1 MTNSALIFDGPLA
14 RLSLQPMA
22 TPVQHFTLNE
32 TRKHFRLDAPYQRG
46 SVWDDDR
53 RRNLMRSLLLGLPVG
68 SIILNDTRNHHRDDY
83 IVVID
88 GKQRIEAVRAFVDDE
103 LAIPATW
110 IPAEHVEQTVDVD
123 GWPVPGILYSGM
135 TLAYR
140 RKFNSL
146 SLPSIVANLDT
157 VEQEAELFRL
167 INAGGVEQTPETM
180 ARAADIEAGR

>member
-1 MTNSALIFDGPLA
+1 MTNTDLIFDGPLA
-14 RLSLQPMA
+14 RLSLQPLA
-22 TPVQHFTLNE
+22 SPVQHFTLD
-32 TRKHFRLDAPYQRG
+32 TARAHFRLDAPYQRG

-68 SIILNDTRNHHRDDY
+68 SIILNDTRDMHRIDY
-83 IVVID
+83 IVVVD

-103 LAIPATW
+103 LAIPSTW

-123 GWPVPGILYSGM
+123 GWPVPGVLYSGM

-140 RKFNSL
+140 RRFNNL
-146 SLPSIVANLDT
+146 SLPSIVANLNT

-167 INAGGVEQTPETM
+167 INAGGVEQTADTM
-180 ARAADIEAGR
+180 ARAAEIEAGR